1 MAQSLSQPRI
11 EGSVTLEPT
20 DISFLRARIFDAETQ
35 VESLDSHIFELTHQ
49 RAAKLAEIASLE
61 TFYPGDINV
70 QARHRST
77 HVDSRCYL
85 CGLEKVIRP
94 LILGPGWV
102 KVWVNQSRGLP
113 LDLYLNFKIFVVP
126 PPTKSGQFMETT
138 LDFGHKLRLLNLK
151 GHISIFLPL
160 FRLPRSSLPQLE
172 QAYLEISSYATQ
184 DEMQVTANLLRL
196 QVPQQI
202 ETFPT
207 PQLEDLTLR
216 YYRQDF
222 DDLAMDVTSFRNHFR
237 DCIVIFD
244 AVVSNGVMV
253 LRYGSSVSSIDF
265 SPKLTTFELHM
276 NVFDNQRSCRAN
288 THDPFTMVFR

>member
-1 MAQSLSQPRI
+1 MLP
-11 EGSVTLEPT
+11 
-20 DISFLRARIFDAETQ
+20 FD
-35 VESLDSHIFELTHQ
+35 
-49 RAAKLAEIASLE
+49 
-61 TFYPGDINV
+61 
-70 QARHRST
+70 
-77 HVDSRCYL
+77 
-85 CGLEKVIRP
+85 CGPSYAFHCTVIRP

-151 GHISIFLPL
+151 GHISVFLPL

-202 ETFPT
+202 ETFVGASKLQHIDNDSQSLVLPVK
-207 PQLEDLTLR
+207 QL
-216 YYRQDF
+216 
-222 DDLAMDVTSFRNHFR
+222 S
-237 DCIVIFD
+237 
-244 AVVSNGVMV
+244 
-253 LRYGSSVSSIDF
+253 
-265 SPKLTTFELHM
+265 
-276 NVFDNQRSCRAN
+276 
-288 THDPFTMVFR
+288 